1 MIYYLNYIEI
11 NRVFLLWLH
20 NCLSSANQSFMTI
33 QDKIQNILI
42 DFPPENGILLD
53 RLKELIAEPSLS
65 ETDDYTSRTILKCLE
80 ETIDDSEGNS
90 NELIPTGWSNYDSQL
105 GGLSLGEYIIVGGRP
120 GMGKSLVLL
129 DLATR
134 ISLQTQVLYFSFDL
148 TSTALMYRI
157 ANGFLERPIPLHNPA
172 DFKRVNA
179 DDLKLLK
186 SYFSALHLS
195 FYDRQIESMTEL
207 FHYCEKMVRE
217 KGVKVII
224 IDYLQML
231 SSKRYRNSRVLEVGY
246 ISRTLKKIA
255 LELKVCIIASSQLNR
270 SVEMRGGDRRP
281 VLTDI
286 RESGGVEQDADKVFF
301 VYRPEYY
308 GLLIDEYNESTL
320 SMMELILA
328 KNRFGSTTTLKF
340 NVDFA
345 KSKLAPFEEGKSRFQ
360 IRKDRKLNLDEEDN
374 PF

>member
-1 MIYYLNYIEI
+1 MMN
-11 NRVFLLWLH
+11 
-20 NCLSSANQSFMTI
+20 I
-33 QDKIQNILI
+33 QDKINNILI
-42 DFPPENGILLD
+42 DFPPENGILFD
-53 RLKELIAEPSLS
+53 RLKALTVEPDIYESPVYES
-65 ETDDYTSRTILKCLE
+65 KSILNCLE

-90 NELIPTGWSNYDSQL
+90 NELIPTGWANYDNQL
-105 GGLSLGEYIIVGGRP
+105 GGLIPGEYIVIGGRP

-129 DLATR
+129 DLASR
-134 ISLQTQVLYFSFDL
+134 ISLQKEVLYFSFDL

-172 DFKRVNA
+172 DFKRVQA

-195 FYDRQIESMTEL
+195 FYDRHIESMTIL
-207 FHYCEKMVRE
+207 YNYCKKIVKEKD
-217 KGVKVII
+217 VKVIVL
-224 IDYLQML
+224 DYLQLL
-231 SSKRYRNSRVLEVGY
+231 SSKRYRHSRVLEVGY

-255 LELKVCIIASSQLNR
+255 QELNVCVIASSQLSRN
-270 SVEMRGGDRRP
+270 VEMRGGDKRP
-281 VLTDI
+281 MLSDI
-286 RESGGVEQDADKVFF
+286 RESGSIEQDADKVFF

-320 SMMELILA
+320 ATMELILA

-340 NVDFA
+340 NVDFER
-345 KSKLAPFEEGKSRFQ
+345 SKLTPFQEGKSRFE
-360 IRKDRKLNLDEEDN
+360 IRKDRKLNLEEEDN

>member
-1 MIYYLNYIEI
+1 M
-11 NRVFLLWLH
+11 FLLWLY
-20 NCLSSANQSFMTI
+20 NCLLGVNPDMMTI
-33 QDKIQNILI
+33 QDKINNILV
-42 DFPPENGILLD
+42 DFPPENGILFD
-53 RLKELIAEPSLS
+53 RLKALTAEQDIDESQVY
-65 ETDDYTSRTILKCLE
+65 ESRSILNCLE

-90 NELIPTGWSNYDSQL
+90 NELIPSGWANYDNEL
-105 GGLSLGEYIIVGGRP
+105 GGLSLGEYIIIGGRP

-129 DLATR
+129 DLASR
-134 ISLQTQVLYFSFDL
+134 ISLQTEVLYFSFDL

-172 DFKRVNA
+172 DFKRVQA

-195 FYDRQIESMTEL
+195 FYDQHIESMTV
-207 FHYCEKMVRE
+207 FYNYCEKMVKE

-231 SSKRYRNSRVLEVGY
+231 SSRRYRNSRVLEIDY

-255 LELKVCIIASSQLNR
+255 QELKVCVIASTQLSR
-270 SVEMRGGDRRP
+270 SVEMRGGDKKP
-281 VLTDI
+281 ILSDI
-286 RESGGVEQDADKVFF
+286 RESGGIEQDADKVFF

-320 SMMELILA
+320 AMMELILA
-328 KNRFGSTTTLKF
+328 KNRFGSITTLKF
-340 NVDFA
+340 NVDFER
-345 KSKLAPFEEGKSRFQ
+345 SKLTPFQEGKTRFE
-360 IRKDRKLNLDEEDN
+360 IRKDRKLNLEEEDN